1 MRPMTHTFLVPLIA
15 AGAAVALA
23 VCPLCGGGRSAAG
36 GAGVRTAHAA
46 AVVMGAG
53 TAIVGGGAAV
63 AQPITVVTLRVA
75 GMTCGGCVLGVR
87 KVLTRLDGVE
97 KAEVSYEKGL
107 AIVTFDSSKMTVAQ
121 MVAAIGT
128 LGYTATPTKS

>member
-1 MRPMTHTFLVPLIA
+1 MKHTFFVLSIA

-23 VCPLCGGGRSAAG
+23 VCPLCGGDTSASAAG
-36 GAGVRTAHAA
+36 RPGVRSVYAA
-46 AVVMGAG
+46 TSEAGASSASAG
-53 TAIVGGGAAV
+53 GGGAM
-63 AQPITVVTLRVA
+63 AQPVTVVTLRVA

-97 KAEVSYEKGL
+97 KAEVSYEKGI
-107 AIVTFDSSKMTVAQ
+107 ATVTFDARKVTVEQ
-121 MVAAIGT
+121 MVAAIRT